1 MNPSDSRFAL
11 LRFRLLIRNSRWPPH
26 PTKRVSSTGQCV
38 FLNMPSLLPRE
49 STRATSVRTARARR
63 PSPFDHRVGFSNSF
77 TRLLMSSLALRP
89 AHLLFG
95 NSRPQITPVPLPH
108 ATKAY
113 GQLLGRDFNPLDTPL
128 LLRTVRS
135 SIVALR
141 LSLRRIRYPFRGPA
155 CANDPPN
162 RRKVHPKMLRNL
174 LIAITAASVRGDYG
188 SSRKCAA
195 RDGAAVSTSMRRFP
209 FE

>member
-77 TRLLMSSLALRP
+77 TRLLIGSFALRP
-89 AHLLFG
+89 AHLLLG
-95 NSRPQITPVPLPH
+95 NSRPQIAPTPLPH
-108 ATKAY
+108 ATKVY
-113 GQLLGRDFNPLDTPL
+113 GQLLGRNFNPLDTPL

-135 SIVALR
+135 IFVALPWRPCHFSR
-141 LSLRRIRYPFRGPA
+141 LPSLRFGHFAVLPG
-155 CANDPPN
+155 DQ
-162 RRKVHPKMLRNL
+162 V
-174 LIAITAASVRGDYG
+174 VRQMTGHH
-188 SSRKCAA
+188 SRA
-195 RDGAAVSTSMRRFP
+195 RLTRLT
-209 FE
+209 